1 MTFIPLQNQIGV
13 NVSGPFNHCSK
24 LIWRIFYSTFIMT
37 SSFHHKNNLFKSTR
51 NMIQFFS
58 RVRFF
63 YGSTHILLMFY
74 NNDFTDSHSINDAFI
89 SENHFVTPINSCA
102 REQNVTFFAP
112 KRLTSQTTD
121 EGREKTKNGS
131 MNPT

>member
-1 MTFIPLQNQIGV
+1 
-13 NVSGPFNHCSK
+13 
-24 LIWRIFYSTFIMT
+24 
-37 SSFHHKNNLFKSTR
+37 
-51 NMIQFFS
+51 MIQFFS

-63 YGSTHILLMFY
+63 YGSTQILLMFY

-102 REQNVTFFAP
+102 REQNVTFFTP
-112 KRLTSQTTD
+112 KRLSSQTTD